1 MILNAL
7 NNFIY
12 NRLESE
18 GFDYPF
24 LENFVMFVPIM
35 IVGIF
40 DGI

>member
-1 MILNAL
+1 MILNVL

-12 NRLESE
+12 DRLEGV

-24 LENFVMFVPIM
+24 LENFVMFIPIM